1 MAEIGRWNGHKFEVS
16 SSLIR
21 SFTGL
26 QIKGSSE
33 TEDKEDG
40 SQKYV
45 SRKKGKPVEVSF
57 TIHLNA
63 RLGCNVRSEALKF
76 VSEAR
81 AGKKDYFYVGNKKL
95 VTCQLMLTD
104 ATVKEI
110 GLINKGTWTQA
121 DVQVTMKQCSKNGG
135 TSGGGSGSGGGGGG
149 GGGGGNGSK
158 KVSVKKT
165 STTTTK
171 STNIVQKIAEGV
183 KNVATKVVN
192 GVKKAVTTVKNVLT
206 GKTSVASA
214 VTSAVKAGVSAV
226 KKVVTAAKAVSAVK
240 KATTT
245 SSAVSKIKSVVSK
258 VASLFKKK

>member
-63 RLGCNVRSEALKF
+63 RLGCDVRSEALKF

-81 AGKKDYFYVGNKKL
+81 AGSKDYFYVGNKKL

-104 ATVKEI
+104 ATAKEI

-121 DVQVTMKQCSKNGG
+121 DVQVTMKQCSKNDGA
-135 TSGGGSGSGGGGGG
+135 SGGGSSSGGGGGG
-149 GGGGGNGSK
+149 GSSSGGSK

-171 STNIVQKIAEGV
+171 NTNVVQKIADGI

-206 GKTSVASA
+206 GKTSLASA

-226 KKVVTAAKAVSAVK
+226 KKVATAAKAVSTVK

-258 VASLFKKK
+258 VTSLFKKK

>member
-63 RLGCNVRSEALKF
+63 RLGCDVRSEALKF

-81 AGKKDYFYVGNKKL
+81 AGSKDYFYVGNKKL

-121 DVQVTMKQCSKNGG
+121 DVQVTMKQCSKNDGA
-135 TSGGGSGSGGGGGG
+135 SGGGSSSGGGGGG
-149 GGGGGNGSK
+149 GSSSGGSK

-171 STNIVQKIAEGV
+171 NTNVVQKIADGI

-206 GKTSVASA
+206 GKTSLASA

-226 KKVVTAAKAVSAVK
+226 KKVATAAKAVSTVK

-258 VASLFKKK
+258 VSSLFKKK

>member
-110 GLINKGTWTQA
+110 GLVNKGTWTQA
-121 DVQVTMKQCSKNGG
+121 DVQVTMKQCSKNDGA
-135 TSGGGSGSGGGGGG
+135 SGGGSGSGGGGGG
-149 GGGGGNGSK
+149 GGGGGSK

-226 KKVVTAAKAVSAVK
+226 KKVATAAKAVSAVK

-258 VASLFKKK
+258 ITSLFKKK

>member
-81 AGKKDYFYVGNKKL
+81 DGKKDYFYVGNKKL

-121 DVQVTMKQCSKNGG
+121 DVQVTMKQCSKNDGA
-135 TSGGGSGSGGGGGG
+135 SGGGSGSGGGG

-206 GKTSVASA
+206 GETSVASA

-226 KKVVTAAKAVSAVK
+226 KKVVTAAKAVSTVK

-258 VASLFKKK
+258 VTSLFKKK

>member
-1 MAEIGRWNGHKFEVS
+1 MAEIGRWNGHRFEVS

-63 RLGCNVRSEALKF
+63 RLGCDVRSEALKF

-81 AGKKDYFYVGNKKL
+81 AGSKDYFYVGNKKL

-121 DVQVTMKQCSKNGG
+121 DVQVTMKQCSKNDGA
-135 TSGGGSGSGGGGGG
+135 SGGGSSSGGGGGG
-149 GGGGGNGSK
+149 GSISGGSK

-226 KKVVTAAKAVSAVK
+226 KKVVTAAKAVSTVK

>member
-33 TEDKEDG
+33 TEDKESG
-40 SQKYV
+40 NQKYV

-63 RLGCNVRSEALKF
+63 RLGCDVRTEALKF

-121 DVQVTMKQCSKNGG
+121 DVQVTMKQCSKNDGA
-135 TSGGGSGSGGGGGG
+135 SSSSSSSGGGGGG
-149 GGGGGNGSK
+149 GSSSSGSK

-226 KKVVTAAKAVSAVK
+226 KKVVTAAKTVSTVK
-240 KATTT
+240 KAATT

-258 VASLFKKK
+258 VSSLFKKK

>member
-110 GLINKGTWTQA
+110 SLINKGTWTQA
-121 DVQVTMKQCSKNGG
+121 DVQVTMKQCSKNDGA
-135 TSGGGSGSGGGGGG
+135 SGGGSGSVGGG
-149 GGGGGNGSK
+149 GSK

-226 KKVVTAAKAVSAVK
+226 KKVVTAAKAVSTVK

-245 SSAVSKIKSVVSK
+245 SSALSKIKSVVSK
-258 VASLFKKK
+258 VTSLFKKK

>member
-110 GLINKGTWTQA
+110 GLVNKGTWTQA
-121 DVQVTMKQCSKNGG
+121 DVQVTMKQCSKNDGA
-135 TSGGGSGSGGGGGG
+135 SGGGSGSGGGGGG
-149 GGGGGNGSK
+149 GGGGGSK

-226 KKVVTAAKAVSAVK
+226 KKVVTAAKAVSTVK

-258 VASLFKKK
+258 VTSLFKKK

>member
-121 DVQVTMKQCSKNGG
+121 DVQVTMKQCSKNDGA
-135 TSGGGSGSGGGGGG
+135 SGGGSSSGGGGGG
-149 GGGGGNGSK
+149 GSSSGGSK
-158 KVSVKKT
+158 KVAVKKT

-171 STNIVQKIAEGV
+171 NTNVVQKIADGI

-226 KKVVTAAKAVSAVK
+226 KKVVTAAKAVSTVK

-245 SSAVSKIKSVVSK
+245 SSAVSKIKSVVNK
-258 VASLFKKK
+258 VTSLFKKK

>member
-63 RLGCNVRSEALKF
+63 RLGCDVRSEALKF

-81 AGKKDYFYVGNKKL
+81 AGSKDYFYVGNKKL

-121 DVQVTMKQCSKNGG
+121 DVQVTMKQCSKNDGA
-135 TSGGGSGSGGGGGG
+135 SGGGSSSGGGGGG
-149 GGGGGNGSK
+149 GSSSGGSK

-171 STNIVQKIAEGV
+171 NTNVVQKIADGI

-206 GKTSVASA
+206 GKTSLASA

-226 KKVVTAAKAVSAVK
+226 KKVVTAAKAVSTVK

-258 VASLFKKK
+258 VTSLFKKK

>member
-121 DVQVTMKQCSKNGG
+121 DVQVTMKQCSKNDGA
-135 TSGGGSGSGGGGGG
+135 SGGCSGSGGGG

-226 KKVVTAAKAVSAVK
+226 KKVVTAAKAVSTVK

-258 VASLFKKK
+258 VTSLFKKK